1 MWGQVGNGAVVA
13 VEGHAGVLVANLPAD
28 CTQREV
34 RNLGVFLPGY
44 HSAEPRLERG
54 RPGQATL
61 WFASLKFA
69 KMAVERLQGFQFDSS
84 TMLEASLVEDEN
96 KGEKEN
102 ENEKEEGVGRRPATP
117 VTPVDPAPAVVD
129 GSHHAQGALHNTMPN
144 AYYYAPA
151 MMMQNVGSMPPG
163 MSNVGTNMMPP
174 GRRGENG
181 PCNTLFLGNLTLA
194 VTEEELEE
202 EFGCVDV
209 GWSVASLFVLVCFS
223 RLFHTSVSLARS
235 LSANSPTSH
244 HHHHAGG
251 SRALSRLSLS
261 RRERGFPPL
270 SSTTRS
276 RTR

>member
-69 KMAVERLQGFQFDSS
+69 KMAVERLQGFQFDSN

-96 KGEKEN
+96 KGEK

-223 RLFHTSVSLARS
+223 VCSIHPSRLPARS
-235 LSANSPTSH
+235 LQTH
-244 HHHHAGG
+244 Q
-251 SRALSRLSLS
+251 L
-261 RRERGFPPL
+261 
-270 SSTTRS
+270 
-276 RTR
+276 RTITITQAVPGLCQG